1 MTHQRNS
8 TGETGMEAIQQK
20 LRNFVTETFLFG
32 DGADLR
38 DDDSFIEKGIIDS
51 TGILQVVDFVE
62 QEFGFQV
69 REEDLLPENLD
80 SINQLTAFIQRELL
94 RAPVASTKP
103 MAEGM
108 SVAV

>member
-1 MTHQRNS
+1 
-8 TGETGMEAIQQK
+8 MEATQQK
-20 LRNFVTETFLFG
+20 LRKFVTETFLFG

-80 SINQLTAFIQRELL
+80 SVNQLTAFIQRELA
-94 RAPVASTKP
+94 RVPASGAK
-103 MAEGM
+103 ALAADA
-108 SVAV
+108 SLAV

>member
-1 MTHQRNS
+1 
-8 TGETGMEAIQQK
+8 MEAIQLK
-20 LRNFVTETFLFG
+20 LRKFVIETFLFG

-62 QEFGFQV
+62 HEFHFQI

-80 SINQLTAFIQRELL
+80 SIDQLVVFIQRELQ
-94 RAPVASTKP
+94 RVPVSSAPLSQAT
-103 MAEGM
+103 

>member
-1 MTHQRNS
+1 
-8 TGETGMEAIQQK
+8 MEAIQQK

-62 QEFGFQV
+62 HEFHFQI

-80 SINQLTAFIQRELL
+80 SINQLVAFIQRELQ
-94 RAPVASTKP
+94 RVPVSSAASLE
-103 MAEGM
+103 AAD

>member
-1 MTHQRNS
+1 
-8 TGETGMEAIQQK
+8 MEAIQQK

-62 QEFGFQV
+62 HEFHFQI

-80 SINQLTAFIQRELL
+80 SINQLVAFIQRELQ
-94 RAPVASTKP
+94 RVPVCSAAPLA
-103 MAEGM
+103 AAN

>member
-1 MTHQRNS
+1 
-8 TGETGMEAIQQK
+8 MEAIQQR
-20 LRNFVTETFLFG
+20 LRKFVTETFLFG
-32 DGADLR
+32 DGADLK

-80 SINQLTAFIQRELL
+80 SIDQLTTFIQRELV
-94 RAPVASTKP
+94 RMPATGAKRIA
-103 MAEGM
+103 AEA